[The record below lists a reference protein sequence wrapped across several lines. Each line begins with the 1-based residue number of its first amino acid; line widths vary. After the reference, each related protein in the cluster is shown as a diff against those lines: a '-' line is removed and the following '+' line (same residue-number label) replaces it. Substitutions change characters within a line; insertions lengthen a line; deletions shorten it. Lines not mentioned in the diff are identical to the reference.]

1 MGSTDHRAAGM
12 EGGIGSVWGA
22 RLHSWAIEQ
31 QPWRGGLEPCGEDD
45 YTLSP
50 SNPAHVTGRIP
61 EALQGTLYLCGP
73 GRIRVGGT
81 KFSHWFDGD
90 GMAYAL
96 HLDGPNGTA
105 RFVCKWV
112 RTSAL
117 EQRGGPELE
126 AGEGKG
132 EDTGIRVKGTWTQA
146 TAGGLLKNV
155 GLPANPV
162 NTSIIHFAGK
172 LLALCEGGP
181 PFLLDALSLSTL
193 GPYSFPN
200 LALPFFSAHPKL
212 DPATGGEWQA
222 GERRQE
228 GEQQC
233 DMRGELTRGGS
244 RARLAVQLWQCA
256 VRHAAIRNCSRWA
269 EHAHGRTA
277 GLARGGSRASHPPP
291 IPSHPPSPFQNC
303 PNSRSAP
310 TAACPHTPPVP
321 VLSSCPPSPRH
332 TPPELYN
339 FGSVLFGMQ
348 PFAIAAD
355 GKHTRM
361 GALQGLPEV
370 ALVHDCAMSSRF
382 LVFTIPPYAASAADV
397 AQMLAGQQPL
407 GNRLT
412 YDETKPTRVVV
423 VVGKESLSVEVQM
436 DVWPPFSNYHFCNAY
451 EEGDKLH
458 VLLTVLVSR
467 HKLHGSAATSA
478 LTGLVMGWRECSR
491 TCMENH
497 GSAATSALCDFHVCV
512 HSFPR
517 PPLARLPS
525 YQDGPRDGLEGV
537 FKDMYGESWQRSNQ
551 CSVWELVFDTTT
563 WELLSRRRA
572 MHSEPGTRGPVLGM
586 EFAVVNPAYTSR
598 KSRYLYVLGSMPER
612 DREELWRNGE
622 LGDGVWYGGAGVKG
636 EEDGEGEEGAE
647 GEEGEQEGEGE
658 GEEEERKKMA
668 EYGYLNCIQKYDLK
682 TKQVTTH
689 VTPPGCYVNE
699 CSFVPNSGTES
710 EDASKEDD
718 GYLATFVYDATRHK
732 SHVVVLDA
740 RDVVAPPVAVV
751 HLQSHVPYHFHGTW
765 AGKATML

>member
-1 MGSTDHRAAGM
+1 MLEWSVPPIPPVRASALCG
-12 EGGIGSVWGA
+12 
-22 RLHSWAIEQ
+22 AIEQ
-31 QPWRGGLEPCGEDD
+31 QPWRGGLEPCGEHD

-50 SNPAHVTGRIP
+50 SNPAHVIGTIPEALQGTLYRCGPGRIRVCRGKGLEPCGEHDYTLLSHRKCHISLPSLTLLSPTSQAIEQQPWRGGLEPCGEHDYTLSPSNPAHITGRIP
-61 EALQGTLYLCGP
+61 EALQGTLYRCGP

-81 KFSHWFDGD
+81 KFGHWFDGD
-90 GMAYAL
+90 GMVYAL

-132 EDTGIRVKGTWTQA
+132 EDTGIRVKGAWTQA

-181 PFLLDALSLSTL
+181 PFLLDAQSLSTV

-212 DPATGGEWQA
+212 DPATG
-222 GERRQE
+222 
-228 GEQQC
+228 
-233 DMRGELTRGGS
+233 
-244 RARLAVQLWQCA
+244 
-256 VRHAAIRNCSRWA
+256 
-269 EHAHGRTA
+269 
-277 GLARGGSRASHPPP
+277 
-291 IPSHPPSPFQNC
+291 
-303 PNSRSAP
+303 
-310 TAACPHTPPVP
+310 
-321 VLSSCPPSPRH
+321 
-332 TPPELYN
+332 ELYN

-355 GKHTRM
+355 GQHTRM
-361 GALQGLPEV
+361 GALQGSPEV

-382 LVFTIPPYAASAADV
+382 LVFTIPPYAASAGDV
-397 AQMLAGQQPL
+397 AQMLAGKQSL
-407 GNRLT
+407 GNRFT
-412 YDETKPTRVVV
+412 YDESKPTRVV

-451 EEGDKLH
+451 EDGDKLH
-458 VLLTVLVSR
+458 VLLTVL
-467 HKLHGSAATSA
+467 
-478 LTGLVMGWRECSR
+478 
-491 TCMENH
+491 
-497 GSAATSALCDFHVCV
+497 
-512 HSFPR
+512 
-517 PPLARLPS
+517 
-525 YQDGPRDGLEGV
+525 DGPRDGLEGV
-537 FKDMYGESWQRSNQ
+537 FKDMYGESWQRNNQ
-551 CSVWELVFDTTT
+551 CSVWELVIDTNT
-563 WELLSRRRA
+563 WDLLSRRRA

-586 EFAVVNPAYTSR
+586 EFAVVNPAFTSR

-612 DREELWRNGE
+612 DREELWSNGG

-636 EEDGEGEEGAE
+636 EEDGEGEEEAE
-647 GEEGEQEGEGE
+647 GEEGEEGREEEG
-658 GEEEERKKMA
+658 GEEEGKKMA

-699 CSFVPNSGTES
+699 CSFIPNSGTDN
-710 EDASKEDD
+710 EDASKEDE
-718 GYLATFVYDATRHK
+718 GYLAAFVYDAARHR

-740 RDVVAPPVAVV
+740 RDVAAAPVAVV
-751 HLQSHVPYHFHGTW
+751 HLQSHVPFHFHGTW

>member
-1 MGSTDHRAAGM
+1 MISVKPSVQCSASRICLDGLNRSNSRVQAAARTGKSGRVGTRTSGGKRSGRVATKPAQQSPSERRALRTIRVPLPSSGPLKPP
-12 EGGIGSVWGA
+12 EWA
-22 RLHSWAIEQ
+22 RQAIEQ

-132 EDTGIRVKGTWTQA
+132 EETGIRVKGTWTQA
-146 TAGGLLKNV
+146 TAGGPLKNV

-181 PFLLDALSLSTL
+181 PFLLDALSLRTL

-212 DPATGGEWQA
+212 DPATG
-222 GERRQE
+222 
-228 GEQQC
+228 
-233 DMRGELTRGGS
+233 
-244 RARLAVQLWQCA
+244 
-256 VRHAAIRNCSRWA
+256 
-269 EHAHGRTA
+269 
-277 GLARGGSRASHPPP
+277 
-291 IPSHPPSPFQNC
+291 
-303 PNSRSAP
+303 
-310 TAACPHTPPVP
+310 
-321 VLSSCPPSPRH
+321 
-332 TPPELYN
+332 ELYN

-397 AQMLAGQQPL
+397 AQMLAGQQSL
-407 GNRLT
+407 GNRFT
-412 YDETKPTRVVV
+412 YDETKPTRVV

-436 DVWPPFSNYHFCNAY
+436 DVWPSFSNYHFCNTY

-458 VLLTVLVSR
+458 VLLTVL
-467 HKLHGSAATSA
+467 
-478 LTGLVMGWRECSR
+478 
-491 TCMENH
+491 
-497 GSAATSALCDFHVCV
+497 
-512 HSFPR
+512 
-517 PPLARLPS
+517 
-525 YQDGPRDGLEGV
+525 DGPRDGLEGV

-563 WELLSRRRA
+563 WDLLSRRRA
-572 MHSEPGTRGPVLGM
+572 MHSEPSTRGPVLGM
-586 EFAVVNPAYTSR
+586 EFAVVNPAYISR

-658 GEEEERKKMA
+658 GEEEEGKKMA

>member
-1 MGSTDHRAAGM
+1 
-12 EGGIGSVWGA
+12 
-22 RLHSWAIEQ
+22 AIEQ

-132 EDTGIRVKGTWTQA
+132 EETGIRVKGTWTQA
-146 TAGGLLKNV
+146 TAGGPLKNV

-181 PFLLDALSLSTL
+181 PFLLDALSLRTL

-212 DPATGGEWQA
+212 DPATG
-222 GERRQE
+222 
-228 GEQQC
+228 
-233 DMRGELTRGGS
+233 
-244 RARLAVQLWQCA
+244 
-256 VRHAAIRNCSRWA
+256 
-269 EHAHGRTA
+269 
-277 GLARGGSRASHPPP
+277 
-291 IPSHPPSPFQNC
+291 
-303 PNSRSAP
+303 
-310 TAACPHTPPVP
+310 
-321 VLSSCPPSPRH
+321 
-332 TPPELYN
+332 ELYN

-397 AQMLAGQQPL
+397 AQMLAGQQSL
-407 GNRLT
+407 GNRFT
-412 YDETKPTRVVV
+412 YDETKPTRVV

-436 DVWPPFSNYHFCNAY
+436 DVWPSFSNYHFCNTY

-551 CSVWELVFDTTT
+551 CSVWELVFDNTT
-563 WELLSRRRA
+563 WDLLSRRRA
-572 MHSEPGTRGPVLGM
+572 MHSEPSTRGPVLGM
-586 EFAVVNPAYTSR
+586 EFAVVNPAYISR

-658 GEEEERKKMA
+658 GEEEEGKKMA